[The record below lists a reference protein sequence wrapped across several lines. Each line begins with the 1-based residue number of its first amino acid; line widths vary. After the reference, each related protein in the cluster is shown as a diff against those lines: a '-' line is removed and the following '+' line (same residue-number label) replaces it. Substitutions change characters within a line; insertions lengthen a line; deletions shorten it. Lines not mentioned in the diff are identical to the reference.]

1 MAPLE
6 LNSISLA
13 NDFREYSL
21 PIVHLI
27 LLIEF
32 VLFILWCLGHQNDL
46 LFGLISAFGF
56 GGHERLHSVLLW
68 PVRAFVCGSWN
79 LRGASSVV
87 LAGCLS
93 LLSKLRGL
101 VFFGVFSASLSFLS
115 GPV

>member
-21 PIVHLI
+21 PIEHLI

-46 LFGLISAFGF
+46 LFGLISGFGF
-56 GGHERLHSVLLW
+56 GGHGGLLSVRLW
-68 PVRAFVCGSWN
+68 PVCAFVDGSWS
-79 LRGASSVV
+79 LCGASSAV

-93 LLSKLRGL
+93 L
-101 VFFGVFSASLSFLS
+101 
-115 GPV
+115 